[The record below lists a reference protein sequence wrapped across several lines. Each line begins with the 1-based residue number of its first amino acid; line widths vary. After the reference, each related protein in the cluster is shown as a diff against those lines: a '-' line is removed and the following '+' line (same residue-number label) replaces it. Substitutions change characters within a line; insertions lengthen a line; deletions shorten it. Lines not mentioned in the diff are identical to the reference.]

1 MSLYNFIS
9 LIRLK
14 SYLKNLIIFL
24 PLFLNY
30 TSWSITN
37 FGKLVLPVIFFSFLA
52 SSIYIINDFNDL
64 EIDKKHKSKKFRP
77 LARGL
82 IQTKT
87 AIYIS
92 LFLAIISLLFFFQYS
107 DLKIFKLVALYFII
121 NFFYSILI
129 KKIKYLDILTVTSG
143 FFIRI
148 FIGSIIT
155 NLTIS
160 NFFITQ
166 IILFSLF
173 ILVCKRREY
182 FYSYEGKSISLYSL
196 KELNILSKF
205 FLIMNILNYLLYF
218 FYGERFTISFSLEI
232 SLFIFSGLILRYYYI
247 SNKNKNFDPISIY
260 TNDKYLISF
269 SIVYI
274 CNFVLGFY
282 GLY

>member
-1 MSLYNFIS
+1 MSLYNFIN
-9 LIRLK
+9 LIRYK

-37 FGKLVLPVIFFSFLA
+37 FGKLVLPVIFFSFLT
-52 SSIYIINDFNDL
+52 SSIYIINDLNDL
-64 EIDKKHKSKKFRP
+64 EIDKKHKSKKYRP
-77 LARGL
+77 LASGL
-82 IQTKT
+82 VQSKT
-87 AIYIS
+87 AIFIS

-107 DLKIFKLVALYFII
+107 DFKIFLLGTLYFVI
-121 NFFYSILI
+121 NFFYSILL
-129 KKIKYLDILTVTSG
+129 KKIKYLDILTVSSG

-160 NFFITQ
+160 NFFISQ

-182 FYSYEGKSISLYSL
+182 FYSFEGKIISQYSL
-196 KELNILSKF
+196 KELNLFSKF
-205 FLIMNILNYLLYF
+205 FLIMNIMNYLLYF
-218 FYGERFTISFSLEI
+218 FYGERFTNSFSLEI

-247 SNKNKNFDPISIY
+247 NNKNKNFDPISIFI
-260 TNDKYLISF
+260 NDKYLMYFSF
-269 SIVYI
+269 IYI
-274 CNFVLGFY
+274 FNFVLGFY
-282 GLY
+282 GFY